1 MVYFSMATELGVQE
15 CPICHEK
22 KLTLREEEM
31 DIPFFGQVYVFSMT
45 CEGCHYRKSDL
56 EAAESK
62 EPLRY
67 TLDLSSEADLNI
79 RIVKSGEATVK
90 IPHIITIEPG
100 AASDGYVTNVEGLL
114 EKIKQVIESAVA
126 AEEDEA
132 EQKKGKNLLK
142 KLNNALVGREPLKI
156 IIEDPT
162 GNSAIIS
169 DKAVKTKLK

>member
-1 MVYFSMATELGVQE
+1 MATELGGQD

-31 DIPFFGQVYVFSMT
+31 DIPFFGQVYVFSMS

-56 EAAESK
+56 EAAETK

-100 AASDGYVTNVEGLL
+100 ATSDGYVTNVEGLL

-126 AEEDEA
+126 AEEDED
-132 EQKKGKNLLK
+132 EQKKGKNLVK

>member
-1 MVYFSMATELGVQE
+1 MATELGGQD

-31 DIPFFGQVYVFSMT
+31 DIPFFGQVYVFSMS

-56 EAAESK
+56 EAAETK

-67 TLDLSSEADLNI
+67 TLELGSEADLNI

-100 AASDGYVTNVEGLL
+100 ATSDGYVTNVEGLL

-126 AEEDEA
+126 AEEDED
-132 EQKKGKNLLK
+132 EQKKGKNLVK

-169 DKAVKTKLK
+169 EKAVKTKLK